1 MIEDIKE
8 LLETA
13 VKRYREEY
21 IINLDLSDSSKN
33 MLKRQLRK
41 IFLDEDLLYDLETII
56 KGNID
61 NKEVDDALHMLL
73 HCALKDTE
81 FETQKQQFEIVNA
94 YIKQLEKENINY
106 KNC

>member
-1 MIEDIKE
+1 MI
-8 LLETA
+8 
-13 VKRYREEY
+13 
-21 IINLDLSDSSKN
+21 
-33 MLKRQLRK
+33 LRK

-61 NKEVDDALHMLL
+61 NKEANDALHMLL

-94 YIKQLEKENINY
+94 YIKQLEKENVNY
-106 KNC
+106 KNY